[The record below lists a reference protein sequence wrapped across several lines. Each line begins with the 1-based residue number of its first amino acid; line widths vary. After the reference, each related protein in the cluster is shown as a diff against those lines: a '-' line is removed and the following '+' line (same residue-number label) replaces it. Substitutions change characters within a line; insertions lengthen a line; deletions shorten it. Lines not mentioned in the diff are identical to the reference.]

1 MDRLDMTPDRD
12 ANPSP
17 DAKKQH
23 FSPQFVGRLTAENPD
38 VKLAR
43 HGLGGL

>member
-1 MDRLDMTPDRD
+1 MYRLDMTPDCD
-12 ANPSP
+12 ANPSL

-23 FSPQFVGRLTAENPD
+23 YSPRFVGRLTAENPD